1 MTETQQNPQHEEQL
15 EQLRLENLGDVIG
28 EQVIHLLGRPPG
40 LFNVKVRPLWGNCYR
55 VNVFVGADAASV
67 RVAHSFFLRTDGDGN
82 ITAPSPKIT
91 KEY

>member
-1 MTETQQNPQHEEQL
+1 MTETQQSPQHKEDL
-15 EQLRLENLGDVIG
+15 EQHERETFGDVIG

-40 LFNVKVRPLWGNCYR
+40 LFKVTVRPLWGNCYR

-67 RVAHSFFLRTDGDGN
+67 RVAHSYFLQTDSDGN